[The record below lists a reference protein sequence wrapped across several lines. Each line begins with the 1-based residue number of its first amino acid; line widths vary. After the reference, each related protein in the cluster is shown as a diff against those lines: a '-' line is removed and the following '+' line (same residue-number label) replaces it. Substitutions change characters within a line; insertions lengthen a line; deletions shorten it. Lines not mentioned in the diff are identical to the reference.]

1 MVPLEPESI
10 SRPHQEHWME
20 RPPLKVTHDKSA
32 ALILENFQHPSI
44 LIHTLIL
51 THTHT
56 ANKSKVLYGIPR
68 DPDLAVALTQLE
80 EEENENMDDEKPK
93 VRELRHVLWYLL
105 VF

>member
-1 MVPLEPESI
+1 MTSLL
-10 SRPHQEHWME
+10 H
-20 RPPLKVTHDKSA
+20 
-32 ALILENFQHPSI
+32 LENFQHPSI
-44 LIHTLIL
+44 LIYTLTL
-51 THTHT
+51 THT

-93 VRELRHVLWYLL
+93 VRELYHILWYLL